1 MQLNIFVYKFDK
13 KKDMEYINST
23 MKNINDLTDEIYE
36 SLCDNDTIALN
47 KSITTLIAI
56 LKDVQQS
63 NKEEL

>member
-1 MQLNIFVYKFDK
+1 LFIHLI

-36 SLCDNDTIALN
+36 SLADKDMATLN
-47 KSITTLIAI
+47 KSILTLIAI

>member
-1 MQLNIFVYKFDK
+1 
-13 KKDMEYINST
+13 

-36 SLCDNDTIALN
+36 GLADGDTAALN
-47 KSITTLIAI
+47 KSIVTLIAV